1 MMTNDQT
8 AGEIS
13 SATEQDLTALIALDT
28 VAAQVPQRCEAIRRR
43 IEQKICFVLRR
54 EGKIAGYGVLHYHF
68 FGCGFIELLMV
79 DPALRGQG
87 VGSALL
93 TALQQQCRTEK
104 LFTSVNTS
112 NTGMQALL
120 LRQGFVLSGQVDN
133 LDDGDPEL
141 FYFRRLNRKND

>member
-13 SATEQDLTALIALDT
+13 PATEQDLAALIALDSIA
-28 VAAQVPQRCEAIRRR
+28 VQEPQRCEAIRLW

-141 FYFRRLNRKND
+141 FYFRRLSRKND

>member
-1 MMTNDQT
+1 MINDRI
-8 AGEIS
+8 AGDIS
-13 SATEQDLTALIALDT
+13 PATEQDLAPLIAFDSI
-28 VAAQVPQRCEAIRRR
+28 AAQEPQRREAIRGW
-43 IEQKICFVLRR
+43 IEQKVCFVARR
-54 EGKIAGYGVLHYHF
+54 EGRITGYGVLHYHF

-87 VGSALL
+87 IGSTLL

-141 FYFRRLNRKND
+141 FYFRRLSCKNY

>member
-13 SATEQDLTALIALDT
+13 PATEQDLAALIALDSIA
-28 VAAQVPQRCEAIRRR
+28 VQEPQRCEAIRLW

>member
-13 SATEQDLTALIALDT
+13 PATEQDLAALIALDSIA
-28 VAAQVPQRCEAIRRR
+28 VQEPQRCEAIRRW

-93 TALQQQCRTEK
+93 AALQQQCRTEK

-141 FYFRRLNRKND
+141 FYFCRLSCRNY

>member
-13 SATEQDLTALIALDT
+13 PATEQDLTALIALDT

>member
-1 MMTNDQT
+1 MMTNNQT

-13 SATEQDLTALIALDT
+13 PATEQDLTALIALDT
-28 VAAQVPQRCEAIRRR
+28 VAAQEPQRCEAIRHW

-87 VGSALL
+87 IGSALL
-93 TALQQQCRTEK
+93 AALQQQCRTEK

-141 FYFRRLNRKND
+141 FYFRRLSCRND

>member
-1 MMTNDQT
+1 MVTNNRS

-13 SATEQDLTALIALDT
+13 PATEQDLTALIALDT
-28 VAAQVPQRCEAIRRR
+28 VAAQEPQRCEAISRW

-93 TALQQQCRTEK
+93 AALQQQCRTEK

-141 FYFRRLNRKND
+141 FYFRRLSYRND

>member
-1 MMTNDQT
+1 MTNDQT

-13 SATEQDLTALIALDT
+13 PATEQDLAALIALDSIA
-28 VAAQVPQRCEAIRRR
+28 VQEPQRCEAIRLW

-141 FYFRRLNRKND
+141 FYFRRLSRKND

>member
-1 MMTNDQT
+1 MMINNRS

-13 SATEQDLTALIALDT
+13 PATEQDLTALIALDT
-28 VAAQVPQRCEAIRRR
+28 VAAQEPQRCEAIRRW

-79 DPALRGQG
+79 EPALRGQG
-87 VGSALL
+87 VGS
-93 TALQQQCRTEK
+93 
-104 LFTSVNTS
+104 
-112 NTGMQALL
+112 ALL

-141 FYFRRLNRKND
+141 FYFRRLSCKND

>member
-1 MMTNDQT
+1 MMINDQT

-13 SATEQDLTALIALDT
+13 PATEQDLAALIALDSI
-28 VAAQVPQRCEAIRRR
+28 AAQEPQRCEAIRSW
-43 IEQKICFVLRR
+43 IEQKVCFVLRH

-68 FGCGFIELLMV
+68 FSCGFIELLMV

-87 VGSALL
+87 IGSALL
-93 TALQQQCRTEK
+93 AALQQQCRTEK

-141 FYFRRLNRKND
+141 FYFRRLICRND

>member
-1 MMTNDQT
+1 MINNRS

-13 SATEQDLTALIALDT
+13 PATEQDLTALIALDT
-28 VAAQVPQRCEAIRRR
+28 VAAQEPQRCEAIRRW

-79 DPALRGQG
+79 EPALRGQG
-87 VGSALL
+87 VGS
-93 TALQQQCRTEK
+93 
-104 LFTSVNTS
+104 
-112 NTGMQALL
+112 ALL

-141 FYFRRLNRKND
+141 FYFRRLSCKND

>member
-13 SATEQDLTALIALDT
+13 PATEQDLTALIALDSIA
-28 VAAQVPQRCEAIRRR
+28 VQEPQRCEAIRLW

-93 TALQQQCRTEK
+93 AALQQQCRTEK

-141 FYFRRLNRKND
+141 FYFCRLSCRND

>member
-13 SATEQDLTALIALDT
+13 PATEQDLTALIALDT

-93 TALQQQCRTEK
+93 IALQQQCRTEK

>member
-1 MMTNDQT
+1 MMTNNRS

-13 SATEQDLTALIALDT
+13 PATEQDLAALIALDSIA
-28 VAAQVPQRCEAIRRR
+28 VQEPQRCEAIRLW
-43 IEQKICFVLRR
+43 IEQEICFVLRG

-79 DPALRGQG
+79 EPALRGQG
-87 VGSALL
+87 VGS
-93 TALQQQCRTEK
+93 
-104 LFTSVNTS
+104 
-112 NTGMQALL
+112 ALL

-141 FYFRRLNRKND
+141 FYFRRLSCKND

>member
-1 MMTNDQT
+1 MMTNNRS

-13 SATEQDLTALIALDT
+13 PATEKDLTALIALDT
-28 VAAQVPQRCEAIRRR
+28 VAAQEPQRCEAIRRR

-93 TALQQQCRTEK
+93 
-104 LFTSVNTS
+104 
-112 NTGMQALL
+112 
-120 LRQGFVLSGQVDN
+120 LRQRFVLSGQVDN

-141 FYFRRLNRKND
+141 FYFRRLSCRND

>member
-1 MMTNDQT
+1 MMINDQT

-13 SATEQDLTALIALDT
+13 PATEQDLAALIALDSI
-28 VAAQVPQRCEAIRRR
+28 AAQEPQRCEAIRRW

-68 FGCGFIELLMV
+68 FSCGFIELLMV

-87 VGSALL
+87 IGSALL
-93 TALQQQCRTEK
+93 AALQQQCRKEK

-141 FYFRRLNRKND
+141 FYFRRLSCRND

>member
-13 SATEQDLTALIALDT
+13 PATEQDLAALIALDSIA
-28 VAAQVPQRCEAIRRR
+28 VQEPQRCEAIRLW

-93 TALQQQCRTEK
+93 AALQQQCRTEK

-141 FYFRRLNRKND
+141 FYFCKLSCRND

>member
-13 SATEQDLTALIALDT
+13 PATEQDLAALIALDSIA
-28 VAAQVPQRCEAIRRR
+28 VQEPQRCEAIRLW

-93 TALQQQCRTEK
+93 AALQQQCRTEK

-141 FYFRRLNRKND
+141 FYFCRLSCRND